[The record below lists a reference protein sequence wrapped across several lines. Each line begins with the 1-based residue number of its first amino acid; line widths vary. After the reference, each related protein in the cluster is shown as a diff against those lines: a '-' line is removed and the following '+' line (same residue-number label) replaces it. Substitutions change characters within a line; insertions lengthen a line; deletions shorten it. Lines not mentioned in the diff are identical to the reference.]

1 MYYNVLVASQRY
13 HGAESL
19 TYNSADTL
27 SVGQIVRAPLGR
39 FHVLGIIESQAPK
52 PSFAVK
58 SIEQTWDL
66 VVPNTTIDLI
76 AWLHDYYPAPL
87 GSIVELFTP
96 PALTK
101 RTSWAESPLLKAIV
115 SPDFPPLTTEQQ
127 QAMTQIEKAT
137 GKPVLLH
144 GDTGTGKTRLYLERT
159 AQVLSEGKSV
169 IITTPEIGLTEPL
182 LKLFTK
188 AFGSRVHITH
198 SGMTAAKRRQQWVAV
213 CQAKTPVVLLGPR
226 SALFYPVQHLGLVVI
241 DEAHDTAY
249 KQDQAPYYQ
258 ASRVAAQLAH
268 KQHAQLILGT
278 ATPLVTDY
286 YYFAAKNLPIV
297 RLTTPALQTPTQV
310 TPVIVDSRERNNFSR
325 SPYLSNQLLDAI
337 TGALSRHEQTLLF
350 LNRRG
355 SARVVLC
362 NHCGWQAL
370 CPRCDASLTFH
381 ADTHNMRCHSCD
393 YKATVPTACP
403 ECQGS
408 ELLFTSIGTKALE
421 AEVAKYFPSATIA
434 RFDGDTHK
442 SEGLVAKFNDLQ
454 QGAVDIIIGTQSIA
468 KGHDLP
474 KLSVV
479 GIVQADMSLAIP
491 DYTASERTY
500 HLLSQVMG
508 RTGRGHRN
516 GTLVIQTH
524 NPTSSVVAQALAK
537 EYATFYDQEI
547 TERHAYNFPPFTYLM
562 TLTCTRATAAS
573 AEKACLR
580 TKEQL
585 LAQIPGISIE
595 GPSPRF
601 IEKVANKYSWHLI
614 VRARS
619 RTKLTEAIKR
629 LPSGC
634 IANIDPT
641 TLL

>member
-13 HGAESL
+13 HGTESL
-19 TYNSADTL
+19 TYSSTDDL
-27 SVGQIVRAPLGR
+27 SVGQIVQVPLGKLS
-39 FHVLGIIESQAPK
+39 VLGIVESSATK
-52 PSFAVK
+52 PSFKARAV
-58 SIEQTWDL
+58 TYAWNF
-66 VVPNTTIDLI
+66 VVPNTTIGLI
-76 AWLHDYYPAPL
+76 AWLHTYYPAPF

-101 RTSWAESPLLKAIV
+101 TTRQPETPVLKPV
-115 SPDFPPLTTEQQ
+115 TPPAMPSLTVEQR
-127 QAMTQIEKAT
+127 QAMAYIQAAAS
-137 GKPVLLH
+137 KPVLLH

-159 AQVLSEGKSV
+159 AQVMSEGKSV

-182 LKLFTK
+182 LKLFTTS
-188 AFGSRVHITH
+188 FGDRVHITH

-213 CQAKTPVVLLGPR
+213 CQATTPVILLGPR
-226 SALFYPVQHLGLVVI
+226 SALFYPMHNLGLVVI

-258 ASRVAAQLAH
+258 ASRVAAQLARQH
-268 KQHAQLILGT
+268 HAQLILGT
-278 ATPLVTDY
+278 ATPLVADY
-286 YYFAAKNLPIV
+286 YYFTAKQLPIV
-297 RLTTPALQTPTQV
+297 RLTTPALQASTKV
-310 TPVIVDSRERNNFSR
+310 TPVIVDNRDRTNFSR
-325 SPYLSNQLLDAI
+325 SPYLSNQLLKTI
-337 TGALSRHEQTLLF
+337 TEALNRHEQVLLF

-355 SARVVLC
+355 SARVVMC
-362 NHCGWQAL
+362 DHCGWQAI
-370 CPRCDASLTFH
+370 CPRCDTSLTFH

-393 YKATVPTACP
+393 YKAAVPTACP
-403 ECQGS
+403 DCHSAEI
-408 ELLFTSIGTKALE
+408 LFTSIGTKALE
-421 AEVAKYFPSATIA
+421 TEVTKYFPGAVVA
-434 RFDGDTHK
+434 RFDSDTHK
-442 SEGLVAKFNDLQ
+442 SEGLSAKFSDLQ
-454 QGAVDIIIGTQSIA
+454 QGNVDIIIGTQSVA

-479 GIVQADMSLAIP
+479 GIVQADMSLSIP

-500 HLLSQVMG
+500 HLLTQVMG
-508 RTGRGHRN
+508 RVGRGHRN

-524 NPTSSVVAQALAK
+524 NPASPVIAQALAK
-537 EYATFYDQEI
+537 DYASFYEQEI
-547 TERHAYNFPPFTYLM
+547 TERRTYSFPPFTHLM

-580 TKEQL
+580 VKEQL
-585 LAQIPGISIE
+585 LAHVPDISIE

-601 IEKVANKYSWHLI
+601 IEKVVNKYSWHLI

-619 RTKLTEAIKR
+619 RTRLTEAIQQ